1 MIYRKMSLR
10 DLQTAVNG
18 IHYLVEQSFSLDDL
32 DALSKRLINIDSILL
47 RIDSPRANTLR
58 ADIAC
63 ILDEC
68 IVKMETETETK
79 TEMNSSENVYVDDA
93 NEMYI
98 YVSGM
103 LLFLCIIVL
112 YIQVWNATLR
122 MLRPRQI

>member
-1 MIYRKMSLR
+1 MIYRKMSIR

-68 IVKMETETETK
+68 IV
-79 TEMNSSENVYVDDA
+79 
-93 NEMYI
+93 
-98 YVSGM
+98 
-103 LLFLCIIVL
+103 
-112 YIQVWNATLR
+112 
-122 MLRPRQI
+122 

>member
-1 MIYRKMSLR
+1 MSLR

-68 IVKMETETETK
+68 IVKMETETEKK
-79 TEMNSSENVYVDDA
+79 TEKKTETNSSENVYVDDA

>member
-1 MIYRKMSLR
+1 MSLR

>member
-1 MIYRKMSLR
+1 MSLR

-63 ILDEC
+63 ILNEC
-68 IVKMETETETK
+68 IVKMETETEK
-79 TEMNSSENVYVDDA
+79 TETKKTNSSENVYVDDA

-103 LLFLCIIVL
+103 LLFLCVIVL

>member
-1 MIYRKMSLR
+1 MSLR

-79 TEMNSSENVYVDDA
+79 TDMNSSENVYVDDA

>member
-1 MIYRKMSLR
+1 MSIR

-79 TEMNSSENVYVDDA
+79 TDMNSSENVYVDDA